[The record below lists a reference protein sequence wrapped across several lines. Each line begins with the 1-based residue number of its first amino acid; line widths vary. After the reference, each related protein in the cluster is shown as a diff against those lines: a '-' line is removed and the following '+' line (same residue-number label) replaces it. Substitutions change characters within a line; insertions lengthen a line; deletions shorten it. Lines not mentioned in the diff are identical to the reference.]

1 MATQLPPSG
10 MPAAAPSPAPLGL
23 PVMGRPKA
31 ICPDASTTPGEHTGR
46 AVSGCGRDSNGR
58 DFYIYSCMCGRFWK
72 QIRASQ
78 LLPGEVPEILLA
90 SMNSA
95 AGSLS
100 RKRGQ
105 EGSGY
110 LCSRWHQ
117 PKKNHVCTAG
127 KRPKQSPFQDQGT
140 TTTKR
145 SVIPDPIQVPVWFM
159 ELDEKNKKRS
169 DILI

>member
-1 MATQLPPSG
+1 M
-10 MPAAAPSPAPLGL
+10 
-23 PVMGRPKA
+23 
-31 ICPDASTTPGEHTGR
+31 GR

-78 LLPGEVPEILLA
+78 LLPGEVPEILPA